1 MKVLVTGAFGTV
13 GRQAVAELAARGHQ
27 VRCMDLPTRANRR
40 AARHRRANRSVSV
53 LWGDVRDPAAVRAA
67 VFGQD
72 VVVHLASILPPMT
85 GSEPILAYQVNVE
98 GTRNIVHAARDQMK
112 PPRLVFASS
121 VAVFGTNQQWQQPR
135 TADDPVQATDA
146 YSAHKL
152 EGERLIRASG
162 LRAAI
167 LRLGAIVPIRV
178 ATKDPREVLRAMF
191 DVPLDVPVEC
201 LHARDAGRC
210 LANAVGS
217 DAVWGRTLLIGGGP
231 SCRVRHRDLV
241 DATMQASG
249 VGKLPEHAFTLEPY
263 YLHWMDTTDSQH
275 LLDYQRTSFA
285 NHVTELHQSLRRQRA
300 LVTLLRP
307 LVRRFVLSHAA
318 GHPEPA
324 LAESHAGA
332 RSEPALAED

>member
-1 MKVLVTGAFGTV
+1 MAHRGDDALKVLVTGAFGTV

-40 AARHRRANRSVSV
+40 AARYRRGNRSVSV

-72 VVVHLASILPPMT
+72 VVVHLAAILPPMT
-85 GSEPILAYQVNVE
+85 SREPILAYQVNVE
-98 GTRNIVHAARDQMK
+98 GTRNIVHAARDQTK
-112 PPRLVFASS
+112 PPRLAFASS
-121 VAVFGTNQQWQQPR
+121 VAVFGTSQQRQQPR

-152 EGERLIRASG
+152 EGERLIKASG

-167 LRLGAIVPIRV
+167 LRFGAVVPISV
-178 ATKDPREVLRAMF
+178 ATRDPREALRAMF
-191 DVPLDVPVEC
+191 DVPLDMPVEC

-217 DAVWGRTLLIGGGP
+217 DAVWGQTLLIGGGP
-231 SCRVRHRDLV
+231 SCRIRHRDLV
-241 DATMQASG
+241 EATMQASG
-249 VGKLPEHAFTLEPY
+249 IGKLPEQAFTLEPY
-263 YLHWMDTTDSQH
+263 YLHWMDTTDSQR
-275 LLDYQRTSFA
+275 LLEYQRTSFA
-285 NHVTELHQSLRRQRA
+285 NHVAELHESLRRRRA

-307 LVRRFVLSHAA
+307 LARRFVLSHAA

-324 LAESHAGA
+324 LV
-332 RSEPALAED
+332 ED

>member
-1 MKVLVTGAFGTV
+1 MAHRGADAMKVLVTGAFGTV
-13 GRQAVAELAARGHQ
+13 GRHAVAALAERGHQ

-40 AARHRRANRSVSV
+40 AARDRGGNRSVSV
-53 LWGDVRDPAAVRAA
+53 FWGDVRDPAAVRAA

-85 GSEPILAYQVNVE
+85 GHEPILAYQVNVE
-98 GTRNIVHAARDQMK
+98 GTRNIVHAARDQTR
-112 PPRLVFASS
+112 PPRLVFVSS

-135 TADDPVQATDA
+135 TVDDPVQATDA

-152 EGERLIRASG
+152 EGERLVTASG

-167 LRLGAIVPIRV
+167 LRFGAVVPVSVV
-178 ATKDPREVLRAMF
+178 AREPRMALRAMF
-191 DVPLDVPVEC
+191 DVPLDLPVEC

-217 DAVWGRTLLIGGGP
+217 DAVWGRTLLVGGGP
-231 SCRVRHRDLV
+231 SCRIRHRDLV
-241 DATMQASG
+241 DAAMQASG
-249 VGKLPEHAFTLEPY
+249 IGQLPENAFTLEPY

-285 NHVTELHQSLRRQRA
+285 NHVAELHESLRRQRA

-307 LVRRFVLSHAA
+307 FARRFVLSHATHRA
-318 GHPEPA
+318 EPA
-324 LAESHAGA
+324 F
-332 RSEPALAED
+332 AED